1 MEHLIEKIIWLKDK
15 DLMRGYVFGLVHT
28 VIPLIGFYTGWS
40 INKVLKL
47 ASSGYLAGILGVV
60 VAHVLAD
67 LIAAMLDP
75 HLRAAT
81 FGIVLGGLTPL
92 ILIPLL
98 EKYVVKSQRHVIVD
112 NSKGLKKDLM
122 EDHE

>member
-112 NSKGLKKDLM
+112 NTKGLKKDLM